1 MLRLNTTV
9 NVDSCPLQIN
19 NTENSS
25 GISGVP
31 VRKKR
36 ACVKQKE
43 K

>member
-9 NVDSCPLQIN
+9 NIDSCPLQIH

-25 GISGVP
+25 GISGEP
-31 VRKKR
+31 ARKKR

-43 K
+43 E